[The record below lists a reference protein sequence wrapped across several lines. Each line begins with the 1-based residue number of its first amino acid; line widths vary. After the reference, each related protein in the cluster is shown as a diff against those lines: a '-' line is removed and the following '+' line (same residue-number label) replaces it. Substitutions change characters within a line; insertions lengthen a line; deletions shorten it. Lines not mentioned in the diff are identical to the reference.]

1 MIAGQS
7 VRDGRF
13 RIIALLSQG
22 GMGAVY
28 EAMDTTLGVRCA
40 LKEMTPFPGEQS
52 STLAQQREQFR
63 QEAQV
68 LATLRHP
75 NLPRVIDHFEEGDNA
90 YLVMDF
96 VHGRRLDEVVE
107 RNTVLPEAQVLRWAD
122 QLLDALTY
130 CHRQGVIHRDIK
142 PQNIIITPEG
152 RAVLVDFGLAK
163 LVNPDDPR
171 TRTVMRG
178 LGTPEYA
185 PPEQYDT
192 REGHT
197 DARTDI
203 YSLGATLYYAL
214 ARVSPPT
221 VSARI
226 VDEDLMPLRR
236 HRKDASEAVDRALSK
251 ALELKPA
258 RRFQSATEMR
268 RALLGSGS
276 AMSTTTLLPRPVS
289 SRWRWAL
296 IAAVLAI
303 LGLGLPLVRQVNGEE
318 VLTATATLAATATA
332 SPSPTATASPTPS
345 PTAMRE
351 IVATATATAASSPTP
366 TLTPTATRIPPTAT
380 PTSTPSPPPTST
392 PKKAQAIASPTPLPT
407 ETLMPTETSTPQPL
421 PTDRPIP
428 TDSGVLVPTLTP

>member
-28 EAMDTTLGVRCA
+28 EAMDTILGVRCA

-63 QEAQV
+63 QEARV

-96 VHGRRLDEVVE
+96 IHGHRLDEIVE
-107 RNTVLPEAQVLRWAD
+107 QGKVLPEAQVLRWAD

-142 PQNIIITPEG
+142 PQNIIITPESK
-152 RAVLVDFGLAK
+152 AVLVDFGLAK

-197 DARTDI
+197 DARTDL

-214 ARVSPPT
+214 AGVSPPT
-221 VSARI
+221 VSAR
-226 VDEDLMPLRR
+226 VVGEDLMPLRR
-236 HRKDASEAVDRALSK
+236 HRKDTSEAVDRALSK
-251 ALELKPA
+251 ALALKPA
-258 RRFQSATEMR
+258 HRFQSANEMR
-268 RALLGSGS
+268 RALLSGS
-276 AMSTTTLLPRPVS
+276 AMSTTTLLPRLVS

-303 LGLGLPLVRQVNGEE
+303 LGLGLPLAGEVNSEG
-318 VLTATATLAATATA
+318 VMTATATPTATATA
-332 SPSPTATASPTPS
+332 SPSPTASPTPS
-345 PTAMRE
+345 PTATRRTA
-351 IVATATATAASSPTP
+351 ATATATATQTPTP
-366 TLTPTATRIPPTAT
+366 TLTPTATRIPATAT
-380 PTSTPSPPPTST
+380 PTSTPLPPPTST
-392 PKKAQAIASPTPLPT
+392 PRRRLIVSPTTVPPVETLLPT
-407 ETLMPTETSTPQPL
+407 PTKTPR
-421 PTDRPIP
+421 PTP
-428 TDSGVLVPTLTP
+428 TP

>member
-28 EAMDTTLGVRCA
+28 EAMDTILGVRCA
-40 LKEMTPFPGEQS
+40 LKEMTPFPGERD

-63 QEAQV
+63 QEARV

-96 VHGRRLDEVVE
+96 IHGHRLDEIVE
-107 RNTVLPEAQVLRWAD
+107 QGKVLPEAQVLRWAD

-214 ARVSPPT
+214 VGVSPPT

-226 VDEDLMPLRR
+226 VSEDLVPLRK

-251 ALELKPA
+251 ALALKPA
-258 RRFQSATEMR
+258 HRFQSATEMR
-268 RALLGSGS
+268 RALLSGS
-276 AMSTTTLLPRPVS
+276 AMSTTTLLPRLVS
-289 SRWRWAL
+289 SRWRWAAV
-296 IAAVLAI
+296 AAVLVT
-303 LGLGLPLVRQVNGEE
+303 LGLGLPLAREVNSEE
-318 VLTATATLAATATA
+318 VLPATATLAATATT
-332 SPSPTATASPTPS
+332 SPSPTPTASPTPS
-345 PTAMRE
+345 PTAVRE
-351 IVATATATAASSPTP
+351 IIATPTATMTQTPTP
-366 TLTPTATRIPPTAT
+366 TLTPTATRIPATAT
-380 PTSTPSPPPTST
+380 PTSTPLPPPTST
-392 PKKAQAIASPTPLPT
+392 PKRVQITASPTTEPPT
-407 ETLMPTETSTPQPL
+407 ETPTPPPPPTPTETPRPTPMP
-421 PTDRPIP
+421 
-428 TDSGVLVPTLTP
+428 

>member
-28 EAMDTTLGVRCA
+28 ETLDTILGVRCA

-96 VHGRRLDEVVE
+96 IHGRRLDEVVE
-107 RNTVLPEAQVLRWAD
+107 RGQVLPEAQVLRWAD
-122 QLLDALTY
+122 QLLDALTH

-152 RAVLVDFGLAK
+152 KAVLVDFGLAK

-214 ARVSPPT
+214 AGVSPPT

-226 VDEDLMPLRR
+226 VSEDLVPLRK

-251 ALELKPA
+251 ALELKPT

-268 RALLGSGS
+268 RALLSGS
-276 AMSTTTLLPRPVS
+276 AMSTTTLLPRLVS

-296 IAAVLAI
+296 IAVVLAI
-303 LGLGLPLVRQVNGEE
+303 LGLGLPLVREVNSEE
-318 VLTATATLAATATA
+318 VLTPTVTLTATATA
-332 SPSPTATASPTPS
+332 SSSPTATASPTPS
-345 PTAMRE
+345 PTTVRE
-351 IVATATATAASSPTP
+351 VVATATATQTPTP

-380 PTSTPSPPPTST
+380 PTSTPLPSPTNT
-392 PKKAQAIASPTPLPT
+392 PEKVQRPASPTVVPSPT
-407 ETLMPTETSTPQPL
+407 ERRPTETSTPL
-421 PTDRPIP
+421 PKTPR
-428 TDSGVLVPTLTP
+428 PTLAP

>member
-63 QEAQV
+63 QEARV

-96 VHGRRLDEVVE
+96 IHGRRLDEVVE
-107 RNTVLPEAQVLRWAD
+107 RGQVLPEAQVLRWAD

-142 PQNIIITPEG
+142 PQNIIVTPEG
-152 RAVLVDFGLAK
+152 KAVLVDFGLAK

-214 ARVSPPT
+214 AGVSPPT

-226 VDEDLMPLRR
+226 VSEDLVPLRK

-251 ALELKPA
+251 ALALKPA
-258 RRFQSATEMR
+258 HRFQSATEMR
-268 RALLGSGS
+268 RALLSGS
-276 AMSTTTLLPRPVS
+276 AMSTTTLLPRLVS

-296 IAAVLAI
+296 IAAILAV
-303 LGLGLPLVRQVNGEE
+303 LGLGLPLAREVNSEA
-318 VLTATATLAATATA
+318 VLTATATPTATATA
-332 SPSPTATASPTPS
+332 SPSPAASPTPS
-345 PTAMRE
+345 PTAVRV
-351 IVATATATAASSPTP
+351 IAVTPTATATQTPTP
-366 TLTPTATRIPPTAT
+366 TWTPTATRIPATAT
-380 PTSTPSPPPTST
+380 PTSTPLPPPTST
-392 PKKAQAIASPTPLPT
+392 PKRVQPTATPT
-407 ETLMPTETSTPQPL
+407 AEPPTETSTPPP
-421 PTDRPIP
+421 PTATATPRP
-428 TDSGVLVPTLTP
+428 SATP